1 MTLKHAKFLLSFFW
15 NWVLSFFTVRTLRKN
30 VYVLSSTDKGMT
42 VEPEKS
48 REEKDGIVAYRP
60 YCIPYYFVGFDFRK
74 GSNGDVVYRFY
85 DNQTKK
91 EFLLTKELV
100 DLLFYKEPGHKEDAM
115 VNIQNR
121 ETT

>member
-1 MTLKHAKFLLSFFW
+1 MTLKRAKILLSFFW
-15 NWVLSFFTVRTLRKN
+15 NWLLSFVTVRTVREN
-30 VYVLSSTDKGMT
+30 VYVHSSTDQGT
-42 VEPEKS
+42 ALVQEQS

-60 YCIPYYFVGFDFRK
+60 YDIAYYFVGFDFRK

-85 DNQTKK
+85 DGQTKK